1 MISPTLMESLLQ
13 FRDEREWKQF
23 HTFRTLATSIVLE
36 AAELAEISQWTR
48 DEDLAATIQE
58 RRERI
63 EHEVA
68 DIAILL
74 SYLVHD
80 LGIDLEQAVRAKLEV
95 NAGKYPVAKSRGSI
109 RKYNELDQ

>member
-1 MISPTLMESLLQ
+1 MISPILMEALLQ
-13 FRDEREWKQF
+13 FRDERDWKQF
-23 HTFRTLATSIVLE
+23 HTFRTLSTSIVLE

-48 DEDLAATIQE
+48 DEDLDATVRE
-58 RRERI
+58 RRERV

-80 LGIDLEQAVRAKLEV
+80 LGIDLEQAVQAKLEI
-95 NAGKYPVAKSRGSI
+95 NAGKYPVAKSKGSI
-109 RKYNELDQ
+109 RKYNELDR

>member
-58 RRERI
+58 RR
-63 EHEVA
+63 
-68 DIAILL
+68 
-74 SYLVHD
+74 
-80 LGIDLEQAVRAKLEV
+80 
-95 NAGKYPVAKSRGSI
+95 
-109 RKYNELDQ
+109 